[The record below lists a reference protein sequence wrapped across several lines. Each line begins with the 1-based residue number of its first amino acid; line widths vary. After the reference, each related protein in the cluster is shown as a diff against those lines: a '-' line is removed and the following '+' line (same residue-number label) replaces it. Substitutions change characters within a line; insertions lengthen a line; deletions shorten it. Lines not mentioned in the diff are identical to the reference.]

1 MTPSRLSSLVAFGV
15 LLSFGPAAA
24 REDLARS
31 WLLHQGYV
39 PPTANRIVACH
50 GYGCSRRAVV
60 DMEPAWVE
68 RLSAIMR
75 SGKASPAAE
84 RQALGEAVRTFA
96 SLVAARIGG
105 RPDVPRSPPGLAGEQ
120 GQMDCLDVT
129 ANTTSLLL
137 LLEAHHFLVHHSVRG
152 PQSRGLFLD
161 GRYPHFTAV
170 VTETDTGTNWAI
182 DPWTRAVG
190 QRPDILPL
198 AQWQR
203 AS

>member
-1 MTPSRLSSLVAFGV
+1 MMPSRLSSLVAVGV
-15 LLSFGPAAA
+15 LLAFGPAAA
-24 REDLARS
+24 SEDPARS
-31 WLLHQGYV
+31 WLLRQGYA
-39 PPTANRIVACH
+39 PPTANRMIACH
-50 GYGCSRRAVV
+50 GYGCARRAVV
-60 DMEPAWVE
+60 AMEPAWVE

-75 SGKASPAAE
+75 TGKASPAAE
-84 RQALGEAVRTFA
+84 RKALGEAVRNFF
-96 SLVAARIGG
+96 SVVAVRIGG
-105 RPDVPRSPPGLAGEQ
+105 RPDVPRSPPGLSGVQ

-137 LLEAHHFLVHHSVRG
+137 LLEAHHLLVHHSVRG

-170 VTETDTGTNWAI
+170 VTESDTGTNWAI